1 MYNTKPMTAA
11 ASGHISEVNK
21 EELAKI
27 GPKVDDILAICLASF
42 DNLRD
47 LGFKFQYE
55 QAAEKAA
62 YQNGEVKPDPM
73 VQLTHVL
80 YRMVDLTLGTAKAV
94 YDQTLAEWRRR
105 KCEGESNSPTSPLA
119 SSQSLTSPEVM
130 RNSSVEDF
138 NEGSSAWVERGAHL
152 SLLSLEVLSSV
163 LLAHA
168 SLRKILQKY
177 MLEYN
182 VLDYLEKVLEMER
195 DHELAFFPEGFKTEC
210 TRLVANLTYDS
221 ADVNGVLAGRDKLL
235 FCILS
240 ATRIDE
246 ENPGMVEWAEF
257 AIRNICE
264 SSAPARDKIR
274 KLAPQ
279 GLTDE
284 SRSMLGGR
292 YNYSVS
298 NTGKVQFHAAK

>member
-1 MYNTKPMTAA
+1 MSVSAN
-11 ASGHISEVNK
+11 GRISDVNK

-27 GPKVDDILAICLASF
+27 GSKIDDILSICLASF

-62 YQNGEVKPDPM
+62 YQSGEVKPDPM

-80 YRMVDLTLGTAKAV
+80 HRMVDLTLGTAKTV

-105 KCEGESNSPTSPLA
+105 KCEGERNSPTSPLA
-119 SSQSLTSPEVM
+119 SSQSLTSPEVL

-152 SLLSLEVLSSV
+152 SLLSLEVLSSI

-168 SLRKILQKY
+168 SLRKNLQKY
-177 MLEYN
+177 MLDYN
-182 VLDYLEKVLEMER
+182 VLDYLEKIFGMER
-195 DHELAFFPEGFKTEC
+195 DHELSFFPEGFKTEC
-210 TRLVANLTYDS
+210 MRLVANLNHEN
-221 ADVNGVLAGRDKLL
+221 ADVNAALVERDALL
-235 FCILS
+235 YSILS

-264 SSAPARDKIR
+264 SSPSARDKIR

-279 GLTDE
+279 GLTEE
-284 SRSMLGGR
+284 SRNMLGGR
-292 YNYSVS
+292 YNCSFS
-298 NTGKVQFHAAK
+298 TTGKFQVQASK

>member
-1 MYNTKPMTAA
+1 MTAVTN
-11 ASGHISEVNK
+11 GRISDANK

-27 GPKVDDILAICLASF
+27 GPKIDDILAICLASF

-62 YQNGEVKPDPM
+62 YQRGEIKPDPM

-80 YRMVDLTLGTAKAV
+80 HRMVDLALGTAKAV

-105 KCEGESNSPTSPLA
+105 KCEGERRSSTPPLA
-119 SSQSLTSPEVM
+119 SSQSLTSPEVL

-138 NEGSSAWVERGAHL
+138 NEGSLAWVERGAHL
-152 SLLSLEVLSSV
+152 SLLSLEVLSSI

-168 SLRKILQKY
+168 ALRKGLQKY
-177 MLEYN
+177 MLDYN
-182 VLDYLEKVLEMER
+182 VLDFLEKIFSMER
-195 DHELAFFPEGFKTEC
+195 DHELSLFPEGFKTEC
-210 TRLVANLTYDS
+210 MRLVANLAHENS
-221 ADVNGVLAGRDKLL
+221 DVNAALVERDAFL
-235 FCILS
+235 FSILS

-264 SSAPARDKIR
+264 SSTSAREKIR
-274 KLAPQ
+274 KLSPQ
-279 GLTDE
+279 GLTEE
-284 SRSMLGGR
+284 SRAVLGGR
-292 YNYSVS
+292 YNCSFS
-298 NTGKVQFHAAK
+298 NAGKFQIQASK

>member
-1 MYNTKPMTAA
+1 MSTATA
-11 ASGHISEVNK
+11 GRISDVNR

-27 GPKVDDILAICLASF
+27 GPKIDDILAICLGSF

-62 YQNGEVKPDPM
+62 YQSGEVKPDPM

-80 YRMVDLTLGTAKAV
+80 HRMVDLTLGTAKTV
-94 YDQTLAEWRRR
+94 YDQTLVEWRRR
-105 KCEGESNSPTSPLA
+105 KCEGEQSSPTTPLA
-119 SSQSLTSPEVM
+119 SSQSLTSPEVL

-152 SLLSLEVLSSV
+152 SLLSLEVLSSI

-168 SLRKILQKY
+168 ALRKNLQKY
-177 MLEYN
+177 MLDYS
-182 VLDYLEKVLEMER
+182 VLDYLAKIFEMER
-195 DHELAFFPEGFKTEC
+195 DHELSFFPEGFKTEC
-210 TRLVANLTYDS
+210 MRLVANLTHDN
-221 ADVNGVLAGRDKLL
+221 ADVNAALVERDAFL
-235 FCILS
+235 FSILS

-264 SSAPARDKIR
+264 SSSAAREKIR
-274 KLAPQ
+274 KLGPQ
-279 GLTDE
+279 GVTDE
-284 SRSMLGGR
+284 SRAMLGGR
-292 YNYSVS
+292 YNYSFS
-298 NTGKVQFHAAK
+298 NTGKFQVHATK

>member
-1 MYNTKPMTAA
+1 MTSTV
-11 ASGHISEVNK
+11 SGHISDVNK

-27 GPKVDDILAICLASF
+27 GPKIDDILSICLASF

-62 YQNGEVKPDPM
+62 YQSGETKPEPM

-80 YRMVDLTLGTAKAV
+80 YRMVDLTLGTAKTV
-94 YDQTLAEWRRR
+94 YDQTLVEWRRR
-105 KCEGESNSPTSPLA
+105 KCDGERNSPTSPLA
-119 SSQSLTSPEVM
+119 SSQSMTSPEVL

-152 SLLSLEVLSSV
+152 SLLSLEVLSSI

-168 SLRKILQKY
+168 ALRKSIQKY
-177 MLEYN
+177 MLEYS
-182 VLDYLEKVLEMER
+182 VLDYLEKIFEMER

-210 TRLVANLTYDS
+210 VRLIANLTFDS
-221 ADVNGVLAGRDKLL
+221 AEVNAALAGRDTVL
-235 FCILS
+235 FGILS

-264 SSAPARDKIR
+264 ASSAARDKIR

-284 SRSMLGGR
+284 SRTMLGGR
-292 YNYSVS
+292 YNYSIS
-298 NTGKVQFHAAK
+298 NSGKVQFHATK